1 MRNILLYF
9 GLATLLLFSY
19 QNCSNPEIAFKT
31 LGSTD
36 PNQTLEVPID
46 GNKTLVT
53 ENLGIKTTSRN
64 IDFVWVIDNSGS
76 MSAEAQAVNNNYL
89 AFMQNIS
96 SRAEIRSSLI
106 SATNS
111 KSTGVS
117 IPKNLEGENHKQ
129 FPITVSSVN
138 GMSHA
143 TGSLLTKNECE
154 SNPSLYFNSSGSS
167 NCDYYVKSDN
177 NRDFLRVNSK
187 KIFVFVTDDNER
199 YTDTN
204 KFLNAFNTAY
214 PSQSPIVYSFIG
226 LQNSVTNCYARIG
239 SAYDNLSMNTQGG
252 VFDICQ
258 QDWSQHFNDMIDHVF
273 VSTENIFNIKHETFE
288 EIMEVKVDDVILS
301 KDQYTVDNNT
311 ITIKPELLSESSKRV
326 TVKYIILK

>member
-1 MRNILLYF
+1 MRNFLLYF
-9 GLATLLLFSY
+9 GLASFLLFSY

-46 GNKTLVT
+46 GNKTLIT

-76 MSAEAQAVNNNYL
+76 MRAEAEAVNNNYL
-89 AFMQNIS
+89 AFMNTIS

-106 SATNS
+106 STPNS
-111 KSTGVS
+111 STTGVS
-117 IPKNLEGENHKQ
+117 LPKNLDSNNHKQ
-129 FPITVSSVN
+129 FEIAVGSVN

-143 TGSLLTKNECE
+143 TGSLLNKAECN
-154 SNPSLYFNSSGSS
+154 SDPSLYFNTTST
-167 NCDYYVKSDN
+167 NYCDNFVKDYN

-199 YTDTN
+199 YTDTSR
-204 KFLNAFNTAY
+204 FLNAFNTAY
-214 PSQSPIVYSFIG
+214 PNQTPIVYSFIG
-226 LQNSVTNCYARIG
+226 LQNSVNNCYARIG
-239 SAYDNLSMNTQGG
+239 SAYDDLSMKTQGG

-258 QDWSQHFNDMIDHVF
+258 QDWSQHFSDMINHVF
-273 VSTENIFNIKHETFE
+273 ISTENIFNIKHESFE
-288 EIMEVKVDDVILS
+288 EIMEVRVDDVVLT

-311 ITIKPELLSESSKRV
+311 ITIKPELLSENSKRV
-326 TVKYIILK
+326 TVKYVILN